1 MSGTPL
7 ALLSLGVA
15 LRSATRL
22 SATLE
27 PVVNWKL
34 HKNGQ
39 TIQTNCK
46 LHTNGQTHSVQD
58 FYIDV

>member
-15 LRSATRL
+15 LRSATLL

-27 PVVNWKL
+27 HVGTNDKVPTLL
-34 HKNGQ
+34 HEICGFF
-39 TIQTNCK
+39 I
-46 LHTNGQTHSVQD
+46 SV
-58 FYIDV
+58 